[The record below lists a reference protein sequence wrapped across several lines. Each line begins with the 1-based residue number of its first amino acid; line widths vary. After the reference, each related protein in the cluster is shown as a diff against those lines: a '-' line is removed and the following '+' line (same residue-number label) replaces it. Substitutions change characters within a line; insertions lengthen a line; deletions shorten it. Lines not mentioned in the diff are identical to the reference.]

1 MGARKLLA
9 LLDIIQ
15 TPAGPGFFTFCD
27 PLIFPEILAM
37 KLYARD
43 SHLDL
48 SFPHVMGILNVT
60 PDSFSD
66 GGAHNTLVD
75 ALTHTNAMVNAGAT
89 IIDVGGE
96 STRPGADDVSVE
108 EELARVIPVVE
119 AIAQRFEVWIS
130 VDTSKPDVIRES
142 ARVGAHI
149 INDIRSLSE
158 PGALAAAA
166 ETGLPVCL
174 MHMQGEPRTMQQA
187 PEYQDIVSE
196 VDAYFAAQIAR
207 CEAAG
212 VKKENLLLD
221 PGFGFGKNLSH
232 NYELLAHLSHFH
244 HYGMPLLVG
253 MSRKSMIG
261 QLLNVG
267 PAQRLTGSLSCAVIA
282 AMQGAQIIRA
292 HDVKETVEAMR
303 VVEATRRAKG

>member
-1 MGARKLLA
+1 
-9 LLDIIQ
+9 
-15 TPAGPGFFTFCD
+15 
-27 PLIFPEILAM
+27 M
-37 KLYARD
+37 KLFARD

-66 GGAHNTLVD
+66 GGKHNALVD
-75 ALTHTNAMVNAGAT
+75 ALTHTNEMVNAGAT

-96 STRPGADDVSVE
+96 STRPGADEVSVE
-108 EELARVIPVVE
+108 EELERVIPVVA

-130 VDTSKPDVIRES
+130 VDTSKAEVIREAAS
-142 ARVGAHI
+142 VGAHI
-149 INDIRSLSE
+149 INDVRSLSE

-166 ETGLPVCL
+166 ATGLPVCL
-174 MHMQGEPRTMQQA
+174 MHMKGDPRTMQQA
-187 PEYQDIVSE
+187 PAYQDIVSE
-196 VDAYFAAQIAR
+196 VDAYFVEQLAR

-212 VKKENLLLD
+212 IKKENLLLD

-232 NYELLAHLSHFH
+232 NYELLARLTEFH
-244 HYGMPLLVG
+244 HFGLPLLVG

-267 PAQRLTGSLSCAVIA
+267 PGQRLTGSLACAVIA
-282 AMQGAQIIRA
+282 AMQGAHIIRV

-303 VVEATRRAKG
+303 VVEATQRAKG